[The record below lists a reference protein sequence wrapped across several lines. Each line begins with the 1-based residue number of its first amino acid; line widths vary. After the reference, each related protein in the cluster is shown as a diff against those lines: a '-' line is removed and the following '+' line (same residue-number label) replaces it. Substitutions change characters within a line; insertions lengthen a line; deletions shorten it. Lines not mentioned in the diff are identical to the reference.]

1 MGDRASANMR
11 LMLIA
16 ALCIA
21 CITCSQVDAIDVDT
35 VVPQS
40 EHHVQSFFDQL
51 PQAQASE
58 TNQAAP
64 SLELLSQGAVTAFQK
79 AQVAQV
85 KHLAQS
91 AMMLVAPPTDG
102 GTDALAKRVTTAK
115 QTIGAAIKTM
125 ADNVDTDYTAGTR
138 DLTTLKN
145 TIKTAVQEVSKLQK
159 DQLRT
164 NANAWCTAKRAEEAA
179 VTAHSDAQTARDDYN
194 PVIESAL
201 AQYKKLGSITSCDRN
216 SQLNGGQCPDPTV
229 VLDPTIMLKFKA
241 ARTSYYDKDKVL
253 QASETTKTTKEAAS
267 STMKTTLRTGIS
279 TLVADF
285 VNFCKADGDVYNS
298 AVDEFNNNNDR
309 RALMLRTL
317 REVKCT
323 IDHMDNTQ
331 SNEIS
336 VDDPKSGS
344 SGKASTANACQLAL
358 KSAATLKSEKFGAA
372 TKQAFTCPSEATY
385 VGKVKAVYGMQLT
398 LAWTPTTSNCQKIPT
413 PPRYKWNKSPSTIG
427 QPGGHW
433 AGADSCQ
440 CNKPGASAGQNT
452 AYAAYNMIGIPVGG
466 RIADCSSNHL
476 NNCCYNELGASPT
489 YEKLNQACAAKC
501 DSWDGCFG
509 YYVGTKASPAMRGVP
524 GIRPNIDAP
533 DTCSQAFAACTVYY
547 TQGTWASRPSSW
559 TLSPQNG
566 YAAGWMTY
574 NHNGVQPRNTPAW
587 MCGNLYG
594 CERKIT

>member
-125 ADNVDTDYTAGTR
+125 ADNVDTD
-138 DLTTLKN
+138 N
-145 TIKTAVQEVSKLQK
+145 TAVQEVSKPQK

-201 AQYKKLGSITSCDRN
+201 AQYNKLGSITSCDRN
-216 SQLNGGQCPDPTV
+216 S
-229 VLDPTIMLKFKA
+229 
-241 ARTSYYDKDKVL
+241 
-253 QASETTKTTKEAAS
+253 
-267 STMKTTLRTGIS
+267 
-279 TLVADF
+279 
-285 VNFCKADGDVYNS
+285 
-298 AVDEFNNNNDR
+298 
-309 RALMLRTL
+309 
-317 REVKCT
+317 
-323 IDHMDNTQ
+323 
-331 SNEIS
+331 
-336 VDDPKSGS
+336 
-344 SGKASTANACQLAL
+344 
-358 KSAATLKSEKFGAA
+358 
-372 TKQAFTCPSEATY
+372 
-385 VGKVKAVYGMQLT
+385 
-398 LAWTPTTSNCQKIPT
+398 
-413 PPRYKWNKSPSTIG
+413 
-427 QPGGHW
+427 
-433 AGADSCQ
+433 
-440 CNKPGASAGQNT
+440 
-452 AYAAYNMIGIPVGG
+452 
-466 RIADCSSNHL
+466 
-476 NNCCYNELGASPT
+476 
-489 YEKLNQACAAKC
+489 
-501 DSWDGCFG
+501 
-509 YYVGTKASPAMRGVP
+509 
-524 GIRPNIDAP
+524 
-533 DTCSQAFAACTVYY
+533 
-547 TQGTWASRPSSW
+547 
-559 TLSPQNG
+559 
-566 YAAGWMTY
+566 
-574 NHNGVQPRNTPAW
+574 
-587 MCGNLYG
+587 
-594 CERKIT
+594 